1 VCAQESCDKVE
12 KYLDSG
18 LVYVDF
24 ILEDG
29 GAKAVLTSSQKQSSS
44 GSGEICH
51 RDIFK
56 CRDSAFVIQRN
67 TQRRTIGC
75 TTTRAYKLRI
85 QNIQWLPNSPLCVG
99 ALKIVGNY

>member
-29 GAKAVLTSSQKQSSS
+29 GAKAVLTSS
-44 GSGEICH
+44 
-51 RDIFK
+51 
-56 CRDSAFVIQRN
+56 
-67 TQRRTIGC
+67 
-75 TTTRAYKLRI
+75 
-85 QNIQWLPNSPLCVG
+85 
-99 ALKIVGNY
+99 